1 MEKLVIVTVCMKPGY
16 VYIVPLSCNHL
27 YIYISPGGVF
37 VRGLRSQPNPK
48 GGKSGKR
55 LEPISRKRHLIQSP
69 TYTRS
74 ATHTCSHSY
83 DDHTLFYSS
92 FWMAY
97 TDSICARK
105 RTALIDPADWR
116 RYARGGAQMRWR
128 FVNQI

>member
-48 GGKSGKR
+48 GSKSGKR

-83 DDHTLFYSS
+83 DDHTLS
-92 FWMAY
+92 FHHFEWLIRIR
-97 TDSICARK
+97 SARASALLWS
-105 RTALIDPADWR
+105 TLLIDDDTRAAEPR
-116 RYARGGAQMRWR
+116 CVGAL
-128 FVNQI
+128 